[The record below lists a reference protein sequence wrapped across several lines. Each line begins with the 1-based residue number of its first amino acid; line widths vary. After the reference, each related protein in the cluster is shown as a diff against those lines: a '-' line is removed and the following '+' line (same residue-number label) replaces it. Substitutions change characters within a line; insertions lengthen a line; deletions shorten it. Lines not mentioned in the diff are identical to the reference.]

1 MLSDQFKSIFLD
13 RQPAAHG
20 SKLLLGE
27 VNFSST
33 TFSPN
38 LDKQPII
45 RAPVRGSGLISMKRG
60 LVRAAIS
67 RESFTRACGLL
78 AINGAGLPVLC
89 LARSSRVVVPAALGS
104 HDVIL

>member
-33 TFSPN
+33 ALSPN
-38 LDKQPII
+38 LDEQPII

-60 LVRAAIS
+60 LVRAAIRQRRPLS
-67 RESFTRACGLL
+67 VYPDATKPLMTQP
-78 AINGAGLPVLC
+78 I
-89 LARSSRVVVPAALGS
+89 AL
-104 HDVIL
+104 